1 VCTTPQTPASR
12 THPPRW
18 HDVTHTSAYREDR
31 EVGEIRAEEIQNR
44 NKGFI
49 SIRAKV
55 KGIMRA
61 QQVRAF
67 TESMRAQV

>member
-1 VCTTPQTPASR
+1 MRNATDTSLSDTAAS
-12 THPPRW
+12 T

-67 TESMRAQV
+67 TKSMRAQV